1 MPELIIKY
9 KNKRALEALKDFSR
23 YFDFSIIMP
32 TEKTKR
38 KTIEINGV
46 TIVAADSTVN
56 TSELESV
63 FSRGNFDAKQIRE
76 KSWQRNK

>member
-9 KNKRALEALKDFSR
+9 KNKRALDALIDFSR

-32 TEKTKR
+32 SKKTKR
-38 KTIEINGV
+38 EVIEINGV
-46 TIVAADSTVN
+46 TVLTADSTIN

-63 FSRGNFDAKQIRE
+63 FSSGDVDAKKIRE
-76 KSWQRNK
+76 TTWQRSK